1 MNYNQTLEF
10 LFSSL
15 VSYQEKGPEA
25 YKPGLERITAFC
37 KHLGNP
43 QRNYFTIHVAGTNGK
58 GSVSHMLAS
67 VLQQAGYRT
76 GLYTSPHLRDFRE
89 RILVDGEMIPKQKVV
104 NFVDKHYDCMKEL
117 GLSFFEMSTALAFD
131 YFDQSDVEVA
141 VIETGLGGRLDATNL
156 IIPIVSVIT
165 NIGLDHMALLGDT
178 LPKIAAEKAG
188 IIKKSI
194 PVVIGE
200 KSDEYNHVFDQA
212 ATAMMSKIVYAE
224 NDFACINHSTEGD
237 FQKFS
242 IQRHRDNK
250 VFNLELD
257 LTGNYQVHNI
267 LTAIAVIDL
276 LHQET
281 PLTISLRALTE
292 GMRTVASGTALQGR
306 WQKLG
311 DKPLTICD
319 TGHNAHGIR
328 YVAEQL
334 AATPHRDLYCV
345 LGFVNDKDLS
355 SVLPLFPKEARYIFT
370 QPGNERALP
379 AGKLLIAPASAANPR
394 RMSNGFDYNRFAML
408 LAVLEKRGN
417 LKVSQC
423 DAYLNI
429 IGGLTLEEPA
439 ADLAAVVAIASSY
452 LDKPVPSHMA
462 AIGEVGL
469 SGEIRSI
476 NHMEQRLSEVQRLGF
491 TQCIVPEHRVKEMK
505 ELPHLELLPV
515 QNVAQALQL
524 LVQGKLMK

>member
-1 MNYNQTLEF
+1 MNYQETLDYLYNSVPMF
-10 LFSSL
+10 QQVGSS
-15 VSYQEKGPEA
+15 A
-25 YKPGLERITAFC
+25 YKEGLENTYALDEYLGHPHTAF
-37 KHLGNP
+37 
-43 QRNYFTIHVAGTNGK
+43 QSIHIAGTNGK
-58 GSVSHMLAS
+58 GSCSHTLAAI
-67 VLQQAGYRT
+67 LQSAGYRV
-76 GLYTSPHLRDFRE
+76 GLYTSPHLVDFRE
-89 RILVDGEMIPKQKVV
+89 RIRINGEPIPQEYIIR
-104 NFVDKHYDCMKEL
+104 FVEDHRLFFEPL
-117 GLSFFEMSTALAFD
+117 HPSFFELTTAMAFR
-131 YFDQSDVEVA
+131 YFADQHIDVA
-141 VIETGLGGRLDATNL
+141 VIEVGLGGRLDCTN
-156 IIPIVSVIT
+156 IIRPDLSIIT
-165 NIGLDHMALLGDT
+165 NISFDHMQFLGNT
-178 LPKIAAEKAG
+178 LAKIATEKAG

-379 AGKLLIAPASAANPR
+379 AGKLAEKAAAYGLRGEVADTVSGALARAREMASEED
-394 RMSNGFDYNRFAML
+394 MIFIGGSNFVVAE
-408 LAVLEKRGN
+408 VLE
-417 LKVSQC
+417 
-423 DAYLNI
+423 
-429 IGGLTLEEPA
+429 
-439 ADLAAVVAIASSY
+439 
-452 LDKPVPSHMA
+452 
-462 AIGEVGL
+462 
-469 SGEIRSI
+469 
-476 NHMEQRLSEVQRLGF
+476 
-491 TQCIVPEHRVKEMK
+491 
-505 ELPHLELLPV
+505 
-515 QNVAQALQL
+515 
-524 LVQGKLMK
+524 

>member
-334 AATPHRDLYCV
+334 AAT
-345 LGFVNDKDLS
+345 G
-355 SVLPLFPKEARYIFT
+355 
-370 QPGNERALP
+370 RALLLLQEGRQERVAVFSASHAGTNDQGP
-379 AGKLLIAPASAANPR
+379 ALVETLPQVVGEPGGPIPVPGIAQGQGHDLGPAHAHLVLSGSGHGCRDQTGTGTQCPSGCQMPGTAHAGTTSHDEDMSVGILIARSCHGR
-394 RMSNGFDYNRFAML
+394 KQGKGM
-408 LAVLEKRGN
+408 AVQKTEGTGAFFPDSGRHG
-417 LKVSQC
+417 
-423 DAYLNI
+423 DGA
-429 IGGLTLEEPA
+429 
-439 ADLAAVVAIASSY
+439 
-452 LDKPVPSHMA
+452 HMA
-462 AIGEVGL
+462 FPGVGHE
-469 SGEIRSI
+469 GD
-476 NHMEQRLSEVQRLGF
+476 
-491 TQCIVPEHRVKEMK
+491 
-505 ELPHLELLPV
+505 
-515 QNVAQALQL
+515 
-524 LVQGKLMK
+524 

>member
-1 MNYNQTLEF
+1 MTGVQTCAL
-10 LFSSL
+10 
-15 VSYQEKGPEA
+15 P
-25 YKPGLERITAFC
+25 IC
-37 KHLGNP
+37 
-43 QRNYFTIHVAGTNGK
+43 
-58 GSVSHMLAS
+58 
-67 VLQQAGYRT
+67 YRT

-257 LTGNYQVHNI
+257 LTGNYQEHNI

-379 AGKLLIAPASAANPR
+379 AGKLAEKAAAYGLRGEVADTVSGALARAREMASEED
-394 RMSNGFDYNRFAML
+394 MIFIGGSNFVVAE
-408 LAVLEKRGN
+408 VLE
-417 LKVSQC
+417 
-423 DAYLNI
+423 
-429 IGGLTLEEPA
+429 
-439 ADLAAVVAIASSY
+439 
-452 LDKPVPSHMA
+452 
-462 AIGEVGL
+462 
-469 SGEIRSI
+469 
-476 NHMEQRLSEVQRLGF
+476 
-491 TQCIVPEHRVKEMK
+491 
-505 ELPHLELLPV
+505 
-515 QNVAQALQL
+515 
-524 LVQGKLMK
+524 

>member
-250 VFNLELD
+250 VFQPG
-257 LTGNYQVHNI
+257 TGPYGQ
-267 LTAIAVIDL
+267 L
-276 LHQET
+276 
-281 PLTISLRALTE
+281 P
-292 GMRTVASGTALQGR
+292 GTQHTDGNRRHRPAAPGNPADDQPAR
-306 WQKLG
+306 
-311 DKPLTICD
+311 
-319 TGHNAHGIR
+319 AHGR
-328 YVAEQL
+328 HAHRRFGHGPARPVAEARRQ
-334 AATPHRDLYCV
+334 TSHDLRY
-345 LGFVNDKDLS
+345 GTQRPRH
-355 SVLPLFPKEARYIFT
+355 PLRCGTVGRNPPPR
-370 QPGNERALP
+370 P
-379 AGKLLIAPASAANPR
+379 LLR
-394 RMSNGFDYNRFAML
+394 TG
-408 LAVLEKRGN
+408 
-417 LKVSQC
+417 
-423 DAYLNI
+423 
-429 IGGLTLEEPA
+429 
-439 ADLAAVVAIASSY
+439 
-452 LDKPVPSHMA
+452 
-462 AIGEVGL
+462 
-469 SGEIRSI
+469 IR
-476 NHMEQRLSEVQRLGF
+476 Q
-491 TQCIVPEHRVKEMK
+491 
-505 ELPHLELLPV
+505 
-515 QNVAQALQL
+515 
-524 LVQGKLMK
+524 

>member
-319 TGHNAHGIR
+319 TGHNAHGMDFIMDSR
-328 YVAEQL
+328 LVYCLQNGLPLDMDVYDLAEWCCL
-334 AATPHRDLYCV
+334 AELGELSMDNGCAAVEFPDFTRGEWNVVKGYKHAFASPEDEAATAKKAAEITAKLKQQ
-345 LGFVNDKDLS
+345 GA
-355 SVLPLFPKEARYIFT
+355 KEWAN
-370 QPGNERALP
+370 NE
-379 AGKLLIAPASAANPR
+379 
-394 RMSNGFDYNRFAML
+394 
-408 LAVLEKRGN
+408 
-417 LKVSQC
+417 
-423 DAYLNI
+423 
-429 IGGLTLEEPA
+429 
-439 ADLAAVVAIASSY
+439 
-452 LDKPVPSHMA
+452 
-462 AIGEVGL
+462 
-469 SGEIRSI
+469 
-476 NHMEQRLSEVQRLGF
+476 
-491 TQCIVPEHRVKEMK
+491 
-505 ELPHLELLPV
+505 
-515 QNVAQALQL
+515 
-524 LVQGKLMK
+524 

>member
-242 IQRHRDNK
+242 ILRHRDNK

-370 QPGNERALP
+370 QHPAPPRQQSFQPGTGPYGQLPGTQHTDGNRRHRPAAPGNPADDQPARAHGRHAHRRFGHGP
-379 AGKLLIAPASAANPR
+379 ARPVAEARRQTSHDLRYGTQRPRHPLRCGTVGRNPPPRPLLR
-394 RMSNGFDYNRFAML
+394 TG
-408 LAVLEKRGN
+408 
-417 LKVSQC
+417 
-423 DAYLNI
+423 
-429 IGGLTLEEPA
+429 
-439 ADLAAVVAIASSY
+439 
-452 LDKPVPSHMA
+452 
-462 AIGEVGL
+462 
-469 SGEIRSI
+469 IR
-476 NHMEQRLSEVQRLGF
+476 Q
-491 TQCIVPEHRVKEMK
+491 
-505 ELPHLELLPV
+505 
-515 QNVAQALQL
+515 
-524 LVQGKLMK
+524 

>member
-1 MNYNQTLEF
+1 M
-10 LFSSL
+10 
-15 VSYQEKGPEA
+15 
-25 YKPGLERITAFC
+25 
-37 KHLGNP
+37 
-43 QRNYFTIHVAGTNGK
+43 AGTNGK

-267 LTAIAVIDL
+267 LTAIASS
-276 LHQET
+276 T
-281 PLTISLRALTE
+281 CCTR
-292 GMRTVASGTALQGR
+292 
-306 WQKLG
+306 
-311 DKPLTICD
+311 KP
-319 TGHNAHGIR
+319 R
-328 YVAEQL
+328 
-334 AATPHRDLYCV
+334 
-345 LGFVNDKDLS
+345 
-355 SVLPLFPKEARYIFT
+355 
-370 QPGNERALP
+370 
-379 AGKLLIAPASAANPR
+379 
-394 RMSNGFDYNRFAML
+394 
-408 LAVLEKRGN
+408 
-417 LKVSQC
+417 
-423 DAYLNI
+423 
-429 IGGLTLEEPA
+429 
-439 ADLAAVVAIASSY
+439 
-452 LDKPVPSHMA
+452 
-462 AIGEVGL
+462 
-469 SGEIRSI
+469 
-476 NHMEQRLSEVQRLGF
+476 
-491 TQCIVPEHRVKEMK
+491 
-505 ELPHLELLPV
+505 
-515 QNVAQALQL
+515 
-524 LVQGKLMK
+524 

>member
-1 MNYNQTLEF
+1 MNEQQAIAYLEHI
-10 LFSSL
+10 
-15 VSYQEKGPEA
+15 KAGGMTM
-25 YKPGLERITAFC
+25 GLARMQRIMQLCGDPHRRPRTV
-37 KHLGNP
+37 H
-43 QRNYFTIHVAGTNGK
+43 IAGTNGK

-194 PVVIGE
+194 PVIIGE
-200 KSDEYNHVFDQA
+200 ADARQAVHVFDQA

-379 AGKLLIAPASAANPR
+379 ASWLK
-394 RMSNGFDYNRFAML
+394 
-408 LAVLEKRGN
+408 KRLHTVFGA
-417 LKVSQC
+417 KWP
-423 DAYLNI
+423 
-429 IGGLTLEEPA
+429 T
-439 ADLAAVVAIASSY
+439 
-452 LDKPVPSHMA
+452 
-462 AIGEVGL
+462 
-469 SGEIRSI
+469 R
-476 NHMEQRLSEVQRLGF
+476 
-491 TQCIVPEHRVKEMK
+491 
-505 ELPHLELLPV
+505 
-515 QNVAQALQL
+515 
-524 LVQGKLMK
+524 

>member
-276 LHQET
+276 PSVCSVSDVFAPSESSVT
-281 PLTISLRALTE
+281 S
-292 GMRTVASGTALQGR
+292 
-306 WQKLG
+306 
-311 DKPLTICD
+311 
-319 TGHNAHGIR
+319 
-328 YVAEQL
+328 
-334 AATPHRDLYCV
+334 
-345 LGFVNDKDLS
+345 FLS
-355 SVLPLFPKEARYIFT
+355 SFVSALF
-370 QPGNERALP
+370 G
-379 AGKLLIAPASAANPR
+379 AGITGVSPFEISASACA
-394 RMSNGFDYNRFAML
+394 MSFSNL
-408 LAVLEKRGN
+408 RGRIM
-417 LKVSQC
+417 KHTAPKTSSMK
-423 DAYLNI
+423 
-429 IGGLTLEEPA
+429 
-439 ADLAAVVAIASSY
+439 AI
-452 LDKPVPSHMA
+452 
-462 AIGEVGL
+462 
-469 SGEIRSI
+469 
-476 NHMEQRLSEVQRLGF
+476 RL
-491 TQCIVPEHRVKEMK
+491 
-505 ELPHLELLPV
+505 
-515 QNVAQALQL
+515 
-524 LVQGKLMK
+524 

>member
-292 GMRTVASGTALQGR
+292 GMRTVASGTALQGGGR
-306 WQKLG
+306 SSATNLSRSA
-311 DKPLTICD
+311 IRD
-319 TGHNAHGIR
+319 TTPTAS
-328 YVAEQL
+328 
-334 AATPHRDLYCV
+334 ATLRNSWPQPPTATSTAYWDSSMTKTYRAYC
-345 LGFVNDKDLS
+345 LC
-355 SVLPLFPKEARYIFT
+355 FPKRPVISS
-370 QPGNERALP
+370 RSP
-379 AGKLLIAPASAANPR
+379 ATNGRFRPASW
-394 RMSNGFDYNRFAML
+394 L
-408 LAVLEKRGN
+408 KKRLHTVFGA
-417 LKVSQC
+417 KWP
-423 DAYLNI
+423 
-429 IGGLTLEEPA
+429 T
-439 ADLAAVVAIASSY
+439 
-452 LDKPVPSHMA
+452 
-462 AIGEVGL
+462 
-469 SGEIRSI
+469 R
-476 NHMEQRLSEVQRLGF
+476 
-491 TQCIVPEHRVKEMK
+491 
-505 ELPHLELLPV
+505 
-515 QNVAQALQL
+515 
-524 LVQGKLMK
+524 

>member
-1 MNYNQTLEF
+1 M
-10 LFSSL
+10 
-15 VSYQEKGPEA
+15 
-25 YKPGLERITAFC
+25 
-37 KHLGNP
+37 
-43 QRNYFTIHVAGTNGK
+43 
-58 GSVSHMLAS
+58 
-67 VLQQAGYRT
+67 
-76 GLYTSPHLRDFRE
+76 
-89 RILVDGEMIPKQKVV
+89 
-104 NFVDKHYDCMKEL
+104 
-117 GLSFFEMSTALAFD
+117 
-131 YFDQSDVEVA
+131 
-141 VIETGLGGRLDATNL
+141 
-156 IIPIVSVIT
+156 
-165 NIGLDHMALLGDT
+165 
-178 LPKIAAEKAG
+178 
-188 IIKKSI
+188 
-194 PVVIGE
+194 IGE

-345 LGFVNDKDLS
+345 LGFVNDKDLIAAYC
-355 SVLPLFPKEARYIFT
+355 LCFPKRPVISS
-370 QPGNERALP
+370 RSP
-379 AGKLLIAPASAANPR
+379 ATNGRFRPASWLKKRLSYGLRGEVADTVSGALAR
-394 RMSNGFDYNRFAML
+394 AREMASEEDMIFIGGSNFVVAE
-408 LAVLEKRGN
+408 VLE
-417 LKVSQC
+417 
-423 DAYLNI
+423 
-429 IGGLTLEEPA
+429 
-439 ADLAAVVAIASSY
+439 
-452 LDKPVPSHMA
+452 
-462 AIGEVGL
+462 
-469 SGEIRSI
+469 
-476 NHMEQRLSEVQRLGF
+476 
-491 TQCIVPEHRVKEMK
+491 
-505 ELPHLELLPV
+505 
-515 QNVAQALQL
+515 
-524 LVQGKLMK
+524 

>member
-250 VFNLELD
+250 VFNLELE

-345 LGFVNDKDLS
+345 LRFVNDKDLS

-379 AGKLLIAPASAANPR
+379 AGKLAEKAAAYGLRGEVADTVSGALARAREMASEEDMIFIGGSTLPSPKCLNKPPKSPFELFKSRRKHFPSAFQSWPALPTRLQNLRYSCRALSASSSRPAFSCFTASAKQP
-394 RMSNGFDYNRFAML
+394 
-408 LAVLEKRGN
+408 
-417 LKVSQC
+417 
-423 DAYLNI
+423 
-429 IGGLTLEEPA
+429 
-439 ADLAAVVAIASSY
+439 
-452 LDKPVPSHMA
+452 PVPHQPT
-462 AIGEVGL
+462 GNTGL
-469 SGEIRSI
+469 
-476 NHMEQRLSEVQRLGF
+476 
-491 TQCIVPEHRVKEMK
+491 
-505 ELPHLELLPV
+505 
-515 QNVAQALQL
+515 
-524 LVQGKLMK
+524 

>member
-141 VIETGLGGRLDATNL
+141 VI
-156 IIPIVSVIT
+156 
-165 NIGLDHMALLGDT
+165 
-178 LPKIAAEKAG
+178 
-188 IIKKSI
+188 
-194 PVVIGE
+194 
-200 KSDEYNHVFDQA
+200 
-212 ATAMMSKIVYAE
+212 
-224 NDFACINHSTEGD
+224 
-237 FQKFS
+237 
-242 IQRHRDNK
+242 
-250 VFNLELD
+250 
-257 LTGNYQVHNI
+257 
-267 LTAIAVIDL
+267 DL
-276 LHQET
+276 LHQGT

-379 AGKLLIAPASAANPR
+379 AGKLAEKAAAYGLRGEVADTVSGALARAREMASEED
-394 RMSNGFDYNRFAML
+394 MIFIGGSNFVVAE
-408 LAVLEKRGN
+408 VLE
-417 LKVSQC
+417 
-423 DAYLNI
+423 
-429 IGGLTLEEPA
+429 
-439 ADLAAVVAIASSY
+439 
-452 LDKPVPSHMA
+452 
-462 AIGEVGL
+462 
-469 SGEIRSI
+469 
-476 NHMEQRLSEVQRLGF
+476 
-491 TQCIVPEHRVKEMK
+491 
-505 ELPHLELLPV
+505 
-515 QNVAQALQL
+515 
-524 LVQGKLMK
+524 

>member
-1 MNYNQTLEF
+1 MAGDDAMAQALGATIGAAMKTLSEW
-10 LFSSL
+10 L
-15 VSYQEKGPEA
+15 A
-25 YKPGLERITAFC
+25 YCERLHPAVIELGLERVRAVAERLQLRFDC
-37 KHLGNP
+37 P
-43 QRNYFTIHVAGTNGK
+43 VFTVAGTNGK
-58 GSVSHMLAS
+58 GSTCAMLEAI
-67 VLQQAGYRT
+67 LLQAGYRT

-379 AGKLLIAPASAANPR
+379 AGKLAEKAAAYGLRGEVADTVSGALARAREMASEED
-394 RMSNGFDYNRFAML
+394 MIFIGGSNFVVAE
-408 LAVLEKRGN
+408 VLE
-417 LKVSQC
+417 
-423 DAYLNI
+423 
-429 IGGLTLEEPA
+429 
-439 ADLAAVVAIASSY
+439 
-452 LDKPVPSHMA
+452 
-462 AIGEVGL
+462 
-469 SGEIRSI
+469 
-476 NHMEQRLSEVQRLGF
+476 
-491 TQCIVPEHRVKEMK
+491 
-505 ELPHLELLPV
+505 
-515 QNVAQALQL
+515 
-524 LVQGKLMK
+524 